1 MLKMTRLTTTKR
13 KQLGSQVFA
22 CPRDRKLPI
31 NDAAHV
37 RNAMARFDQVES
49 KFCHPA
55 VAKRR
60 ILSAAKKFGV
70 DVGDFGKVKKFGST
84 KKEG

>member
-1 MLKMTRLTTTKR
+1 MAKLTTTRRNKLSN
-13 KQLGSQVFA
+13 QAFA
-22 CPRDRKLPI
+22 CPRDRKFPI
-31 NDAAHV
+31 NDARHV

-60 ILSAAKKFGV
+60 ILRAAKKFGI
-70 DVGDFGKVKKFGST
+70 DVGDFGKVNRFEST
-84 KKEG
+84 RKEG

>member
-1 MLKMTRLTTTKR
+1 MTKFTTTSR
-13 KQLGSQVFA
+13 QRLNNQAFA

-31 NDAAHV
+31 NDVAHV
-37 RNAMARFDQVES
+37 RNAMARFDQVET

-60 ILSAAKKFGV
+60 ILKAAKKFGI
-70 DVGDFGKVKKFGST
+70 DIGDFGKVKSFRST

>member
-1 MLKMTRLTTTKR
+1 MAKLTTAKR
-13 KQLGSQVFA
+13 QKLSNQDYA

-49 KFCHPA
+49 KFCHPT

-60 ILSAAKKFGV
+60 ILRAAKKFGI
-70 DVGDFGKVKKFGST
+70 DVGDFGKVKGFEST
-84 KKEG
+84 KREG

>member
-1 MLKMTRLTTTKR
+1 MAKLTTAKR
-13 KQLGSQVFA
+13 QRLSNQAFA

-31 NDAAHV
+31 NDAVHV
-37 RNAMARFDQVES
+37 RNAMARFDQVETR
-49 KFCHPA
+49 FCHPV

-60 ILSAAKKFGV
+60 ILRAAKKFGV
-70 DVGDFGKVKKFGST
+70 DVGGFGKVKNFKTT

>member
-1 MLKMTRLTTTKR
+1 MAKLSTAKR
-13 KQLGSQVFA
+13 QELSNQDFA

-31 NDAAHV
+31 NDARHV
-37 RNAMARFDQVES
+37 RNAMARFDQVET
-49 KFCHPA
+49 KFCHPT

-60 ILSAAKKFGV
+60 ILKAAQKFNI
-70 DVGDFGKVKKFGST
+70 DVGDFGKVKSFKST